1 MKTSRYLLASA
12 LQGLVLVLGLAVAL
26 PALAQKSDKP
36 EHKDMVLKGDAKCTR
51 CHDES
56 DDYPVLSIAQTPHG
70 VQADARTPTCTSC
83 HGESQAHLDNPGGK
97 ADRPL
102 PDRVFGLKSPTPPD
116 TQDGACL
123 TCHQSGLRLHWQGS
137 PHQAAG
143 VPCSNCHRVHAA
155 KDKVRDKAT
164 QPQVCFACHKEQRA
178 QAMKP
183 SHHPI
188 LEGKV
193 VCSSCHNPHGGIGP
207 HNLAKATVNEVC
219 YTCHAE
225 KRGPFLWEHPP
236 VREDCTNCHVPHGSI
251 HTPLLKARGPWLCQE
266 CHLAQYHP
274 STAYNGQSLPP
285 FASAPAQ
292 QLINNNCLNC
302 HSQVHGSNH
311 PSGPRKT
318 R

>member
-1 MKTSRYLLASA
+1 MKNARYVLAGA
-12 LQGLVLVLGLAVAL
+12 LQGLVLALGISIAAH
-26 PALAQKSDKP
+26 AADKP
-36 EHKDMVLKGDAKCTR
+36 EHKDLVLKGDAKCTR
-51 CHDES
+51 CHDET
-56 DDYPVLSIAQTPHG
+56 DDYPVLAIAKTPHG

-97 ADRPL
+97 AERP
-102 PDRVFGLKSPTPPD
+102 PVDRVFGLKSPTPPD
-116 TQDGACL
+116 TQNSACL
-123 TCHQSGLRLHWQGS
+123 TCHQSGLRMDWQGS
-137 PHQAAG
+137 LHQSAG
-143 VPCSNCHRVHAA
+143 VPCANCHRVHAP
-155 KDKVRDKAT
+155 KDKVLAKAT

-285 FASAPAQ
+285 FAPAPAQ
-292 QLINNNCLNC
+292 QLIANNCLNC